1 MFRDGQTG
9 PERFSMA
16 GDEHTHWTR
25 KLFVEN
31 ARLYL
36 PFLEHGKER
45 ADGEVDALARL
56 FSEFGVPDG
65 GRVLDLA
72 CGVGRHSAP
81 LAKRGYEMTGVDIS
95 PLFIEK
101 AREYAASEG
110 VDARFEVGDA
120 LDLSE
125 TLAESA
131 PFDVCINMFTSHS
144 YYGREGDVRIFGG
157 VADLCGPGALLVV
170 MTANRDVIVRR
181 FAPTGVERAGDVA
194 IHQRRALDL
203 ETSVMMNVWDFFEG
217 DAVFPSLTLEMD
229 HRVYSLHE
237 MKALLGDA
245 GWEYRKGLG
254 SAFETSGE
262 LTPLDLD
269 SSRMWVV
276 GTKK

>member
-45 ADGEVDALARL
+45 AGGEVDALTRL
-56 FSEFGVPDG
+56 FAEFGVPDEG
-65 GRVLDLA
+65 SVLDLA
-72 CGVGRHSAP
+72 CGVGRHSVP
-81 LAKRGYEMTGVDIS
+81 LARRGYEVTGVDIS

-120 LDLSE
+120 LYVNE
-125 TLAESA
+125 TLAERA
-131 PFDVCINMFTSHS
+131 PFDVCVNMFTSHS
-144 YYGREGDVRIFGG
+144 YYGREGDVRMFRG

-170 MTANRDVIVRR
+170 MTANRDAIIRR
-181 FAPTGVERAGDVA
+181 FEPEGLDRAGDIA
-194 IHQRRALDL
+194 IRQRRAIDL
-203 ETSVMMNVWDFFEG
+203 ETSVMMNVWDFFDGE
-217 DAVFPSLTLEMD
+217 ASSPSLTLEMD

-237 MKALLGDA
+237 MKDVLEEA
-245 GWEYRKGLG
+245 GWRYLKGLG
-254 SAFETSGE
+254 SAFEASGE
-262 LTPLDLD
+262 LTPLDID

-276 GTKK
+276 GMKE